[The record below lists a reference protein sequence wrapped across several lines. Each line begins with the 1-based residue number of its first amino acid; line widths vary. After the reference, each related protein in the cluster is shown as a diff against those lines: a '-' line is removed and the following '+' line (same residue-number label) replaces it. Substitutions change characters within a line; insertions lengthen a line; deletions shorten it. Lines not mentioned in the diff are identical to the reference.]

1 MKNTFS
7 LHRFGLLLRH
17 HTMSDFKRHLRG
29 PIGLYFGL
37 LVIYLMVYYEPST
50 KGLRGGM
57 TEFELTNMATGIT
70 LLVAFCSFF
79 VYMAS
84 CFAGLHTRQKRT
96 AFLILPATTME
107 KYLSC
112 TLFAFLNWFVALN
125 LAVVCADLTRLALFP
140 LMGHGFESILPSFY
154 SAPYDFVNLVLAATE
169 GEFIDF
175 PVQIISVTI
184 VVSVFAMVFFILVSA
199 AFRRYA
205 IFIGLL
211 LLQGLQM
218 LVGMPL
224 RALFGNTDTVLTI
237 WIVLYSLLTFVVLWW
252 SYRMFSRIEVIR
264 HKFLPL

>member
-7 LHRFGLLLRH
+7 FHRFGLLLRH

-84 CFAGLHTRQKRT
+84 SFAGLHTRQKRT

-107 KYLSC
+107 KYLS
-112 TLFAFLNWFVALN
+112 
-125 LAVVCADLTRLALFP
+125 
-140 LMGHGFESILPSFY
+140 
-154 SAPYDFVNLVLAATE
+154 
-169 GEFIDF
+169 
-175 PVQIISVTI
+175 
-184 VVSVFAMVFFILVSA
+184 
-199 AFRRYA
+199 
-205 IFIGLL
+205 
-211 LLQGLQM
+211 
-218 LVGMPL
+218 
-224 RALFGNTDTVLTI
+224 
-237 WIVLYSLLTFVVLWW
+237 
-252 SYRMFSRIEVIR
+252 
-264 HKFLPL
+264 